1 MDEVILGKI
10 EEHWLEWVSLPFAF
24 LISVLAYLGVFFNV
38 DDWTNRVWSTGEYVL
53 LAVPFA
59 LLFLGYL
66 AWCIIHQY
74 NEKKKA
80 AAQQEEELS
89 DEEKATLQKK
99 NKGRTIWIVS
109 VACLVTVGMVIC
121 LVFALAADRTMKDGK
136 YVVWSEKY
144 HVSLSPEVT
153 HSYYLVGDP
162 VQAKGEELTDYTG
175 RSVLE
180 LDFEKDGTFTVSYNG
195 KLLGAVEGENGVGY
209 HEPGTE
215 KIKTLWELEEV
226 EPGVYFIRNV
236 QENTYLKWFEAKN
249 NWTTHPNIVEENRG
263 QYLIRLEPVK

>member
-1 MDEVILGKI
+1 
-10 EEHWLEWVSLPFAF
+10 
-24 LISVLAYLGVFFNV
+24 
-38 DDWTNRVWSTGEYVL
+38 
-53 LAVPFA
+53 
-59 LLFLGYL
+59 
-66 AWCIIHQY
+66 
-74 NEKKKA
+74 
-80 AAQQEEELS
+80 
-89 DEEKATLQKK
+89 
-99 NKGRTIWIVS
+99 
-109 VACLVTVGMVIC
+109 
-121 LVFALAADRTMKDGK
+121 
-136 YVVWSEKY
+136 
-144 HVSLSPEVT
+144 
-153 HSYYLVGDP
+153 VGDP

-195 KLLGAVEGENGVGY
+195 KLLGDVEGENGVGY